1 MFLMLG
7 PGRALTCLGTVTTHA
22 ATLRAARGRTLSP
35 KDVQTRLSRG
45 PHPLVRAPQWIPPR
59 TKVQPAGRRR
69 AALRR
74 GRACPC
80 LRLGAIEI
88 ASRRVVQLLYTSSIG
103 GASRASRQ
111 SRHAE
116 YEASVDS
123 QNKKERERT
132 MADAAVAKVLGMEDV
147 VIEILT
153 YLPVE
158 QVRDGLMIATSSA
171 FARYAKR
178 ALDGNLCSSI
188 EALLA
193 ERFMAA
199 AGTRAEREV
208 MSYALGVARV
218 RIPAAM
224 DKALRAEARASADP
238 TPLEVEELSACFSR
252 LFDFIQDLCVPLVLA
267 AHETGYVALALK
279 ARLCISTVR
288 GDDSDP
294 SCLAFLAPGGPFATA
309 RNQAGA
315 AREYC
320 DENWPEADT
329 PPRDWPPADWR
340 ISMVKDGLAP
350 GGRTSAEMQRA
361 DRGGP
366 VRNSVSIPA
375 QVIDSGSRER
385 PRRTPRRSGVLCC
398 R

>member
-1 MFLMLG
+1 MTMAYAGLARVFGMDVIPLILDC
-7 PGRALTCLGTVTTHA
+7 LTA
-22 ATLRAARGRTLSP
+22 AEAFDEGLVATSRSFAV
-35 KDVQTRLSRG
+35 DVQ
-45 PHPLVRAPQWIPPR
+45 H
-59 TKVQPAGRRR
+59 
-69 AALRR
+69 ALR
-74 GRACPC
+74 
-80 LRLGAIEI
+80 
-88 ASRRVVQLLYTSSIG
+88 SRVCRHHVHYVQL
-103 GASRASRQ
+103 Q
-111 SRHAE
+111 
-116 YEASVDS
+116 
-123 QNKKERERT
+123 
-132 MADAAVAKVLGMEDV
+132 
-147 VIEILT
+147 
-153 YLPVE
+153 
-158 QVRDGLMIATSSA
+158 
-171 FARYAKR
+171 
-178 ALDGNLCSSI
+178 
-188 EALLA
+188 LA

-224 DKALRAEARASADP
+224 GKALRAEARASADP

-366 VRNSVSIPA
+366 VRNSVRFPHRLSIPDPGRGLGERHVVVGFFA
-375 QVIDSGSRER
+375 AGDESAKSRRATRARRRIKKGS
-385 PRRTPRRSGVLCC
+385 
-398 R
+398 